1 MADSQQA
8 RTIIFA
14 GGGSGGHIHPGVA
27 IAEQARLIDSSIGI
41 RFIVKDQA
49 LDKAIL
55 DAGGWEHSGID
66 AAPFVKSPKGLIRL
80 ARRWGTCF
88 RMARTIIREHHAEGD
103 VRVVAM
109 GGYVA
114 APVAQAAKAEKA
126 PVTLVNLDA
135 VPGMA
140 NRWIA
145 KRATT
150 CMTAAAIPTKF
161 GWAPITPIVRQ
172 AAVADADQMECKRR
186 MGVDPLR
193 PMLLITGASQG
204 ARSINLL
211 LMAMAEQ
218 MPEVF
223 QGWTIVHQVGPSS
236 GDGGEPDVAGA
247 YRLAGIDARVIETID
262 RMGDAWGACD
272 LAVSRSGAG
281 SVGEIWAN
289 AVPAL
294 LMPFPYH
301 RDQHQRLNAA
311 PLIDCG
317 GVAMVEDRID
327 PARNLQEAGA
337 ELIGLLCDQD
347 RRDAMRAGLRSLP
360 PAAGARAV
368 AESLVGS
375 G

>member
-1 MADSQQA
+1 MTASNPV
-8 RTIIFA
+8 RTIVFA

-27 IAEQARLIDSSIGI
+27 IAEQARLLDPTLDI

-49 LDKAIL
+49 LDRAIL
-55 DAGGWEHSGID
+55 DAGGWSHTGID
-66 AAPFVKSPKGLIRL
+66 AAPLLKSPKGLVRL
-80 ARRWGTCF
+80 ARRWGGSV
-88 RMARTIIREHHAEGD
+88 RAARGVLRDRLAQGG

-114 APVAQAAKAEKA
+114 APVAQAARAERV

-135 VPGMA
+135 APGMA
-140 NRWIA
+140 NRWIG
-145 KRATT
+145 KRAERR
-150 CMTAAAIPTKF
+150 MTAAEIPARF
-161 GWAPITPIVRQ
+161 GWELITPIVRT
-172 AAVADADQMECKRR
+172 AAIADADQVECKRR
-186 MGVDPLR
+186 MGVDPTK

-204 ARSINLL
+204 ARSINLML
-211 LMAMAEQ
+211 VAMAEQ

-223 QGWTIVHQVGPSS
+223 QGWTIVHQVGPSV
-236 GDGGEPDVAGA
+236 GDPAEPDVAGA
-247 YRLAGIDARVIETID
+247 YRLAGIDASVVETIE

-301 RDQHQRLNAA
+301 KDQHQRLNAA
-311 PLIDCG
+311 PLVGCG
-317 GVAMVEDRID
+317 GAAVVEDVVD
-327 PARNLQEAGA
+327 PSRNLQEAGA
-337 ELIGLLCDQD
+337 ELIGLLCDAE
-347 RRDAMRAGLRSLP
+347 RREAMREGLRSLP
-360 PAAGARAV
+360 PAAGARSV

>member
-1 MADSQQA
+1 MLDSPRA

-27 IAEQARLIDSSIGI
+27 IAEQVRLIEPSVGI
-41 RFIVKDQA
+41 RFIVRDQP
-49 LDKAIL
+49 LDKVIL
-55 DAGGWEHSGID
+55 DAGGWEHHGID
-66 AAPFVKSPKGLIRL
+66 AAPFVKSPKGLLRF
-80 ARRWGTCF
+80 ARRWGGCV
-88 RMARTIIREHHAEGD
+88 RRSRAIIRERLTDGG

-114 APVAQAAKAEKA
+114 APVAQAARAERV

-135 VPGMA
+135 APGMA

-145 KRATT
+145 RRAES
-150 CMTAAAIPTKF
+150 CMTAATIPARF
-161 GWAPITPIVRQ
+161 GWAQITPIVRES
-172 AAVADADQMECKRR
+172 AVADADQAECKRR
-186 MGVDPLR
+186 MGVDPMK
-193 PMLLITGASQG
+193 PMLLVTGASQG

-236 GDGGEPDVAGA
+236 GDGGEPGVLAA
-247 YRLAGIDARVIETID
+247 YRVAGIDAVVVETID

-301 RDQHQRLNAA
+301 KDQHQRLNAA
-311 PLIDCG
+311 PLIECG
-317 GVAMVEDRID
+317 GAAMVEDRID

-347 RRDAMRAGLRSLP
+347 RREAMRAGLRSLP

-368 AESLVGS
+368 AERLVGS
-375 G
+375 